1 MTTFSD
7 RELILRYVRRQ
18 DHEAFAELVRRYI
31 ALVHSAALRQ
41 TREPGLADDV
51 TQAVMI
57 VLARRA
63 REISSDV
70 VLASWLFTVTHHIA
84 QNALKSRA
92 RRTAHEQI
100 AAEQRSTCEST
111 DPARSE
117 LRDILDA

>member
-7 RELILRYVRRQ
+7 RDLIIKYVRRQ
-18 DHEAFAELVRRYI
+18 DHDAFAELVRRYI

-41 TREPGLADDV
+41 TRDPGLADDV

-63 REISSDV
+63 REISSEV

-92 RRTAHEQI
+92 RRTAHEQT
-100 AAEQRSTCEST
+100 AAEQRSIFHSIEPSQ
-111 DPARSE
+111 
-117 LRDILDA
+117 